1 MDIKEKGSF
10 TAFLLRNFM
19 NKNIFLVFV
28 LLLSSCGGLSFFPSK
43 KRTTVFD
50 GNPIDIMAC
59 QVDEDCVLVHA
70 DCCGC
75 NSGGKSIA
83 VHKSQ
88 QEAHNRDL
96 RKQCS
101 SHRTI
106 CKSGLRPKS

>member
-1 MDIKEKGSF
+1 
-10 TAFLLRNFM
+10 M
-19 NKNIFLVFV
+19 NKNICLVFI
-28 LLLSSCGGLSFFPSK
+28 LLFSSCGGLSFFFEK
-43 KRTTVFD
+43 KRTTVSD
-50 GNPIDIMAC
+50 GNPVDTIAC

-101 SHRTI
+101 SHRTM
-106 CKSGLRPKS
+106 CKKVYLCDKLQISCENSECVAVSKNL